1 MEASAASAA
10 SKEEEEKT
18 KEEGRRC
25 PALRMSIFTYGWWCP
40 ALRMSVFNCLKSF
53 VSQSGWWCPALR
65 MSVLTCLSIHLSPSL
80 AGGVWLSGCLSFTCL
95 PSFVSQSGWWCP
107 ALRMSL
113 LTWFCSFVARFP
125 DVSLYLSTCK
135 CLPEWR
141 VLSGTPRISFS
152 LSRSLSLYLFSFI
165 IFYSPNSLLLGS
177 SHSFLRR
184 VLLFAGGGVRLS

>member
-1 MEASAASAA
+1 MSGSADVYLHLWLVVSG
-10 SKEEEEKT
+10 SPDVCLQLSQVICLPVWLVVS
-18 KEEGRRC
+18 GSPDVC
-25 PALRMSIFTYGWWCP
+25 LDLSLNSFVSQSSGWWCL
-40 ALRMSVFNCLKSF
+40 ALRMSV
-53 VSQSGWWCPALR
+53 
-65 MSVLTCLSIHLSPSL
+65 
-80 AGGVWLSGCLSFTCL
+80 FTCL

-152 LSRSLSLYLFSFI
+152 LSRSLSLSICFPLLSLFPKQFI
-165 IFYSPNSLLLGS
+165 VGVL
-177 SHSFLRR
+177 HSFLRR